1 MISDMTSDCQVS
13 KWGTLEVL
21 EKVPFRKELIVNGG
35 VRKPVRR
42 LGSKHRV
49 MRRV

>member
-1 MISDMTSDCQVS
+1 MNEMINDMTSDWQVS

-35 VRKPVRR
+35 VRKQGNQ
-42 LGSKHRV
+42 LGD
-49 MRRV
+49 